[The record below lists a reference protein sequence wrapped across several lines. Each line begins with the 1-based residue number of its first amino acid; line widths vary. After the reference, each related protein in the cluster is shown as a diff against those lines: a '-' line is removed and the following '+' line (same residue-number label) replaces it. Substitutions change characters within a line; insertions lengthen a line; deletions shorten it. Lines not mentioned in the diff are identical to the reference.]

1 MCEHFVSVG
10 GLGSCTPKQQRKTS
24 FRIFSCIL
32 KEKKI
37 QFCIPRVWDNFG
49 CLIFLKLEVNL
60 NYVFFSFNVSFASGH
75 LFSSIKLIG
84 YFLPSLKLSDIAII
98 VFSGDCLKD
107 KLEKNYCTTL
117 YNINLTLV

>member
-1 MCEHFVSVG
+1 MYSKAAEKNFFMYF
-10 GLGSCTPKQQRKTS
+10 KR
-24 FRIFSCIL
+24 
-32 KEKKI
+32 KKI
-37 QFCIPRVWDNFG
+37 QIFIPRVWDNFG
-49 CLIFLKLEVNL
+49 CLIFLKFEVNL
-60 NYVFFSFNVSFASGH
+60 NYVFVSFNVSFASGH
-75 LFSSIKLIG
+75 LFGSIKLIG